1 MPRKPKDAPS
11 NVQLAPAADAPAPTG
26 YQPLV
31 PNALQRVVLDIPLD
45 CPAAMFGTA
54 KGTGKSVSIPLK
66 CAQLALIYKDKF
78 NALITRASYQSL
90 MEVKSL
96 LMYHLTNMFPGTT
109 FNSSENTF
117 YIGGKQFP
125 YGRIELAYTASSPL
139 ESERALQRLQ
149 GRSFSHAFHDEVG
162 NATSWDFYDRIQGA
176 LRGPADVKCQ
186 TFFFA
191 NPGGPLHGAIKARW
205 AIPAGMP
212 EPGRPKRFW
221 SEHYDG
227 HCVFMTASSA
237 INEHLN
243 LDGGYRQSLV
253 LMAGGD
259 EDMLKALLYGD
270 WMVDLAGSYFSSC
283 WSPTRCRMSVKPGD
297 VNIRMAGAFCAIDWG
312 VASSTAAYLIIPNP
326 PNTPKGSLVLADE
339 FWIAQ
344 TDVGGTRNFNKGTY
358 MPNYEQSLALQEWI
372 GKWLE
377 PHNLPINSI
386 TYLMDDAQ
394 FSNLGLTSD
403 KGSVAGEFRAAGLP
417 VKKAEK
423 LLTREAQGLSL
434 VRSMMH
440 ATRTDP
446 ESPWLLWTTACDG
459 WEQTVPS
466 LVRHPNDPET
476 LAVGQA
482 NHGLDAARMGIT
494 WYRRR
499 FAVGAGPRFC

>member
-1 MPRKPKDAPS
+1 MPRKKKEAPS
-11 NVQLAPAADAPAPTG
+11 NVQLTAAAETPASTG
-26 YQPLV
+26 YEALV
-31 PNALQRVVLDIPLD
+31 PNALQRVVLDIPLE

-66 CAQLALIYKDKF
+66 CAQLAVIYKEKF

-96 LMYHLTNMFPGTT
+96 LLYHLTNMFPGTT

-117 YIGGKQFP
+117 YIGGKNFP
-125 YGRIELAYTASSPL
+125 WGRIELAYTANSPM

-191 NPGGPLHGAIKARW
+191 NPGGPLHGQIKNRW

-212 EPGRPKRFW
+212 EVGRPKRFW

-243 LDGGYRQSLV
+243 LDGGYRQSIV

-259 EDMLKALLYGD
+259 QDLLNALLYGD

-283 WSPTRCRMSVKPGD
+283 WSPTRCRIKVNPGD
-297 VNIRMAGAFCAIDWG
+297 VNPAQCGGFVAMDWG
-312 VASSTAAYLIIPNP
+312 SASSTAAYLFLPDP
-326 PNTPKGSLVLADE
+326 PGSPRGSLVLADE

-358 MPNYEQSLALQEWI
+358 MPNYEQSLAIQEWVM
-372 GKWLE
+372 KWLQ
-377 PHNLPINSI
+377 PYGLPINSI
-386 TYLMDDAQ
+386 KYLMDDAQ
-394 FSNLGLTSD
+394 FSNIGTS
-403 KGSVAGEFRAAGLP
+403 KGSVAGDFKAAGLP
-417 VKKAEK
+417 VRRAEK
-423 LLTREAQGLSL
+423 LLTREAQGLATM
-434 VRSMMH
+434 RTMMA
-440 ATRTDP
+440 ATKSNP
-446 ESPWLLWTTACDG
+446 EHPWLQWTTACDG

-476 LAVGQA
+476 LAPGQP

-494 WYRRR
+494 WHRNKWT
-499 FAVGAGPRFC
+499 VGKGPVFC